1 VVNGIEGTFDAV
13 AVGSGAPGLAKNL
26 VAKVNGARLTV
37 PEKAPQIGGISAWF
51 NGMIWILGM
60 LPLQAIGNAALGKGR

>member
-1 VVNGIEGTFDAV
+1 MSNEIEGPFDV
-13 AVGSGAPGLAKNL
+13 VVLGSGAAGLTAAL
-26 VAKVNGARLTV
+26 VAKINGARLTV

-51 NGMIWILGM
+51 NGMIWILCM

>member
-1 VVNGIEGTFDAV
+1 MVNGIEGTFDAV

-26 VAKVNGARLTV
+26 VAKANGQRLTV
-37 PEKAPQIGGISAWF
+37 PEKAPQIGGISAWSG
-51 NGMIWILGM
+51 GMIWIPDM